1 MTVEFH
7 EDETFSSFVSRLA
20 AANSAPSAQVFC
32 QHMGVRLQS
41 LVDGEPEVVSRL
53 LSLSRQQHKA
63 QAAGVGSR
71 DERTFQFGNETLL
84 RSSLSRS
91 RLRVSPQ
98 CLDQDESTG
107 SGPTGTRTYGR
118 LTWLPSFVRT
128 CAEHGA
134 LLTSLPDPVAFGSP
148 HDFAARVRLARPG
161 WDEFRR
167 RSSLATA
174 SDQSSTSAGGY
185 SGAGN
190 RRSGWIDFY
199 CMSPAG

>member
-1 MTVEFH
+1 MTTLQVTVEFH

-107 SGPTGTRTYGR
+107 SGPTERERTVASLGFRVLSGR
-118 LTWLPSFVRT
+118 APSTVP
-128 CAEHGA
+128 C
-134 LLTSLPDPVAFGSP
+134 
-148 HDFAARVRLARPG
+148 
-161 WDEFRR
+161 
-167 RSSLATA
+167 
-174 SDQSSTSAGGY
+174 
-185 SGAGN
+185 
-190 RRSGWIDFY
+190 
-199 CMSPAG
+199 